1 MSPPVPETTD
11 AAARIAS
18 TVELWAKIAGSLLIL
33 WGFIARV
40 YKPLVL
46 WRREHQARVIREVL
60 KPELAR
66 LDQVLEH
73 EDGCAGRM
81 EQVLDRLRAFFADH
95 DYLIEIALDNR
106 ERLDEN
112 NDFLDALGFA
122 ARERRTD
129 EDRRKLIDNMVR
141 DLVEKRRDRRRS
153 VDLLDTHPHSPA
165 PEESP

>member
-1 MSPPVPETTD
+1 MPPDQVD
-11 AAARIAS
+11 VAARVAS
-18 TVELWAKIAGSLLIL
+18 TLELWAKIGGSLVIL

-40 YKPLVL
+40 YKPFIV

-66 LDQVLEH
+66 LDQVIEH

-81 EQVLDRLRAFFADH
+81 EQVLDRLRAFFSDH

-122 ARERRTD
+122 SRERRTD
-129 EDRRKLIDNMVR
+129 EQRRQLIDAMVR
-141 DLVEKRRDRRRS
+141 ELVEKRRERRRS
-153 VDLLDTHPHSPA
+153 VDLLDRHPHSP
-165 PEESP
+165 PVEDLNP